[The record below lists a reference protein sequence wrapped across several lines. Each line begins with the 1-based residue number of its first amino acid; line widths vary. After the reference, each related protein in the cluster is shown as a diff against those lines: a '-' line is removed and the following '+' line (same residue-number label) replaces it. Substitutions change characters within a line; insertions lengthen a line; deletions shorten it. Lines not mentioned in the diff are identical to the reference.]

1 MVRGEMTVMNANFGL
16 DPAQDAK
23 SDNWLMTDQTAHP
36 KKEKCDLGP
45 DSERD
50 GLVVERITNL
60 PDVASEQ
67 SRLDEAK
74 RLNSRPSRLDKP
86 ARPPRR
92 QKTSGETDFEE
103 AEPWGYPV
111 EVSELLQEVSD
122 TVSRFIVCP
131 KETAD
136 TVALWVAMTWIM
148 EAVNVAP
155 LAVITAPEKR
165 CGKTQLLTIMGKLVY
180 RPLMASNIS
189 PAALFRSIDAWS
201 PTLLIDEADTF
212 LPRNE
217 ELRGILNSGH
227 TRDAAYIVRTVG
239 ENFTP
244 KKFSTWGAKA
254 ISGIGKLQE
263 TLMDRSVTLT
273 LRRKLPD
280 ERVEKL
286 RHAESD
292 LFPTLASKLA
302 RFALDNEKGVR
313 DARPHL
319 PDWLNDREQ
328 DNWEPLLAIAEVAGG
343 RWPEDA
349 RAAAREASIQTD
361 TSTTYGTEL
370 LFDIREIFLS
380 QDGNDKIFTA
390 DLIEKLCADP
400 EKRWASYSHNEAITP
415 RQLSTMLKEYK
426 ITSKTIRIV
435 HSRKGY
441 ERRQFDDAF
450 ARYLPSKSVTT

>member
-217 ELRGILNSGH
+217 ELRGSL
-227 TRDAAYIVRTVG
+227 
-239 ENFTP
+239 E
-244 KKFSTWGAKA
+244 
-254 ISGIGKLQE
+254 
-263 TLMDRSVTLT
+263 
-273 LRRKLPD
+273 
-280 ERVEKL
+280 
-286 RHAESD
+286 
-292 LFPTLASKLA
+292 
-302 RFALDNEKGVR
+302 
-313 DARPHL
+313 
-319 PDWLNDREQ
+319 
-328 DNWEPLLAIAEVAGG
+328 
-343 RWPEDA
+343 
-349 RAAAREASIQTD
+349 
-361 TSTTYGTEL
+361 
-370 LFDIREIFLS
+370 
-380 QDGNDKIFTA
+380 
-390 DLIEKLCADP
+390 
-400 EKRWASYSHNEAITP
+400 
-415 RQLSTMLKEYK
+415 
-426 ITSKTIRIV
+426 
-435 HSRKGY
+435 
-441 ERRQFDDAF
+441 
-450 ARYLPSKSVTT
+450 